1 MVGRDFVAKQRQD
14 ARVLDVLDRLGCH
27 FHPREIRRIL
37 HIGRTHIPFVGL
49 ARRRLYLAPMGV
61 TVEDIGVARLEDF
74 LGHVFVDNF
83 GDFLL

>member
-1 MVGRDFVAKQRQD
+1 
-14 ARVLDVLDRLGCH
+14 
-27 FHPREIRRIL
+27 
-37 HIGRTHIPFVGL
+37 
-49 ARRRLYLAPMGV
+49 MGV